1 MLGEIKTCQE
11 MSFSAALSQL
21 NKTLEI
27 SDLSNLS
34 PNSSSQEKCD
44 IFTVV
49 REMRDLAPVSQDQHS
64 LLHLAVSNTPAV
76 SSNSFL
82 DQDHNELFPSDTVV
96 KFLLQAGFDPNS
108 RNSDRETPLHVA
120 AKKVRGRR

>member
-1 MLGEIKTCQE
+1 
-11 MSFSAALSQL
+11 
-21 NKTLEI
+21 
-27 SDLSNLS
+27 
-34 PNSSSQEKCD
+34 
-44 IFTVV
+44 
-49 REMRDLAPVSQDQHS
+49 MRDLAPVSQDQHS

-76 SSNSFL
+76 SSPSFL

-120 AKKVRGRR
+120 AKKVRAHCSVLSDLLTQIAKILIGVY